1 MIWLL
6 HRSCL
11 YVSNTSSIS
20 RYKIIYFL
28 LAHFPLILGSLAD
41 GWANTTFLYKSCHFL
56 FLSFSTTLHPEEE
69 ENTRKILESNQANLL
84 RVQSLLK
91 YLTINIFRLKEK
103 DSESLGEQ
111 KKPKIVHVNK
121 KLPSKINVIWS
132 NQIKSNW
139 RPLNWS

>member
-1 MIWLL
+1 M
-6 HRSCL
+6 
-11 YVSNTSSIS
+11 
-20 RYKIIYFL
+20 
-28 LAHFPLILGSLAD
+28 
-41 GWANTTFLYKSCHFL
+41 
-56 FLSFSTTLHPEEE
+56 FLSLHPREE

-121 KLPSKINVIWS
+121 KLPSKINVI
-132 NQIKSNW
+132 
-139 RPLNWS
+139 